1 MRKQAYRIVYETMEK
16 NGHSNEVFHQI
27 ILGEK
32 NLAARDKSFL
42 KRLGYGT
49 IERAVELDG
58 YLDQVSRIP
67 VRKMD
72 GEVRTVL
79 RMAMY
84 EILYMEQVPEAVS
97 CHEAAELIRWAGKE
111 GQVSFVNGVLRGYLR
126 RQEQLDPGPKWR
138 SLSLPKPL
146 WDHFSQN
153 YGKKTAGKIGSWF
166 LENKGEITLHLD
178 PQKAEKEQWI
188 KQLED
193 LSLIVLPG
201 RYMKDAVRVKGIRD
215 LSLLP
220 GYREGIFFV
229 QDESSMLPVT
239 CSGIKPGDCV
249 VDICSA
255 PGGKAMHAW
264 IQMEKK
270 GCLSARDVKEGKV
283 AKIRENMKRMGYDA
297 VQTKVWDA
305 TREDKEFCLKADVI
319 LADVPCSGLGIIG
332 KKPEIKYRGLQLAEE
347 LVPLQRKI
355 CEKSLT
361 MLKPGGVFMYSTCTI
376 NPSENQENVA
386 WLAEHFDLETESLNP
401 YLPEK
406 LQNKMTGQGMLQML
420 PGVMESDG
428 FFVARLRKRG

>member
-1 MRKQAYRIVYETMEK
+1 
-16 NGHSNEVFHQI
+16 
-27 ILGEK
+27 
-32 NLAARDKSFL
+32 
-42 KRLGYGT
+42 
-49 IERAVELDG
+49 
-58 YLDQVSRIP
+58 
-67 VRKMD
+67 
-72 GEVRTVL
+72 
-79 RMAMY
+79 
-84 EILYMEQVPEAVS
+84 
-97 CHEAAELIRWAGKE
+97 
-111 GQVSFVNGVLRGYLR
+111 
-126 RQEQLDPGPKWR
+126 
-138 SLSLPKPL
+138 
-146 WDHFSQN
+146 
-153 YGKKTAGKIGSWF
+153 
-166 LENKGEITLHLD
+166 
-178 PQKAEKEQWI
+178 
-188 KQLED
+188 
-193 LSLIVLPG
+193 
-201 RYMKDAVRVKGIRD
+201 
-215 LSLLP
+215 
-220 GYREGIFFV
+220 
-229 QDESSMLPVT
+229 
-239 CSGIKPGDCV
+239 
-249 VDICSA
+249 
-255 PGGKAMHAW
+255 MHAW

-406 LQNKMTGQGMLQML
+406 LRNKMTEQGMLQML

>member
-1 MRKQAYRIVYETMEK
+1 
-16 NGHSNEVFHQI
+16 
-27 ILGEK
+27 
-32 NLAARDKSFL
+32 
-42 KRLGYGT
+42 
-49 IERAVELDG
+49 
-58 YLDQVSRIP
+58 
-67 VRKMD
+67 
-72 GEVRTVL
+72 
-79 RMAMY
+79 
-84 EILYMEQVPEAVS
+84 
-97 CHEAAELIRWAGKE
+97 
-111 GQVSFVNGVLRGYLR
+111 
-126 RQEQLDPGPKWR
+126 
-138 SLSLPKPL
+138 
-146 WDHFSQN
+146 
-153 YGKKTAGKIGSWF
+153 
-166 LENKGEITLHLD
+166 
-178 PQKAEKEQWI
+178 
-188 KQLED
+188 
-193 LSLIVLPG
+193 
-201 RYMKDAVRVKGIRD
+201 MKDAVRVKGIRD